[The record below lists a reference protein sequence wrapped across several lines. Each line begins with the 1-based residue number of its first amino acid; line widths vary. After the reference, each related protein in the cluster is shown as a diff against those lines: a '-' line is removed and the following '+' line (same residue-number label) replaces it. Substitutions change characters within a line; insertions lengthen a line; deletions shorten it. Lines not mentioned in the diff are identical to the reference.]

1 MVGMKP
7 LVLVIRGFVFVINL
21 FTYFIKKFYIEATN
35 YLTGYI
41 MANINSKGA
50 EQHTFDAIVIG
61 SGISGGWAAK
71 ELCEHGLKTLVL
83 ERGRNVVHLKDYPT
97 ATKNPW
103 DFPHRTYEPLSVS
116 KENPIVERCYAFSE
130 ASQHFFVKDK
140 EHPYVQEKPFD
151 WIRGYQ
157 VGGKSLLWA
166 RQTQRWSKYDFEGPG
181 RDGFAVDWP
190 IRYDDI
196 APWYSHVERFA
207 GISGNHD
214 GLETLPDGEFLPAWE
229 MNAVEKDMSK
239 RINAHYKDRHVVIG
253 RCAHL
258 TKPNEIHRQQGRGQ
272 CQARS
277 LCERGCPFG
286 GYFSSNASTIPWA
299 ERTGN
304 LTLRPDSVV
313 HSIIY
318 DEKKGKATGV
328 RVIDAHTKQATEYFA
343 KIIFVNAATMNTNLV
358 LLNSTSSRFPNGLGN
373 DSGLLG
379 KYIAFHNYRG
389 TLYAS
394 MDGYLDS
401 YYYGRRPCAI
411 MMPNFRN
418 VYKQEMDFMR
428 GYMTFYSVMRA
439 GWGHDTDGPQ
449 IGEAYKEAISEAGP
463 WVVYVQMQ
471 GETIPKETNHV
482 SLSKDEKDAWGIP
495 LLKMSV
501 AYDDNDVK
509 SMKDFMAQGTEMLT
523 IAGCK
528 NIGSHDT
535 NQAPGLDIHEMGGVR
550 MGKDPKT
557 SLLNKWNQMHECQN
571 VFVTDGSCMV
581 STSTQNPS
589 LTFMAITARAANHAV
604 EELKKGN
611 LG

>member
-1 MVGMKP
+1 
-7 LVLVIRGFVFVINL
+7 
-21 FTYFIKKFYIEATN
+21 
-35 YLTGYI
+35 
-41 MANINSKGA
+41 MANINSKGIKDN
-50 EQHTFDAIVIG
+50 TFDAIVIG

-103 DFPHRTYEPLSVS
+103 DFPHRTHEPLAVA

-130 ASQHFFVKDK
+130 TSEHFFVKDK
-140 EHPYVQEKPFD
+140 QHPYLQEKPFD

-190 IRYDDI
+190 IRYDDV
-196 APWYSHVERFA
+196 APWYSYVEKFA

-214 GLETLPDGEFLPAWE
+214 GLDTLPDGEFLPPWE
-229 MNAVEKDMSK
+229 MNQVEKVMSE
-239 RINAHYKDRHVVIG
+239 RIMGHYKDRNVIIG

-258 TKPNEIHRQQGRGQ
+258 TKPQPIHLQQGRGQ

-286 GYFSSNASTIPWA
+286 GYFSSNSSTIPWA
-299 ERTGN
+299 LKTGN
-304 LTLRPDSVV
+304 MTLRPDSVV

-318 DEKKGKATGV
+318 DEKKGKASGV
-328 RVIDAHTKQATEYFA
+328 RVIDAHTNEATEYFA
-343 KIIFVNAATMNTNLV
+343 KIIFVNAATLNTNLV
-358 LLNSTSSRFPNGLGN
+358 LLNSTSSRFPSGLGN
-373 DSGLLG
+373 DNGLLG
-379 KYIAFHNYRG
+379 KFIAFHNYRG
-389 TLYAS
+389 SLSAT

-401 YYYGRRPCAI
+401 YYYGRRPCAV

-418 VYKQEMDFMR
+418 VHKQEMDFMR
-428 GYMTFYSVMRA
+428 GYMTFYSASRP
-439 GWGHDTDGPQ
+439 GWGYSIEGPQ
-449 IGEAYKEAISEAGP
+449 IGSEYKDAIAEAGP
-463 WVVYVQMQ
+463 WSVYMMMQ
-471 GETIPKETNHV
+471 GETIPKESNHV

-495 LLKMSV
+495 LLKISV
-501 AYDDNDVK
+501 DYDDNDVK
-509 SMKDFMAQGTEMLT
+509 SLNDFLTQGAEMLDK
-523 IAGCK
+523 AGCK
-528 NIGSHDT
+528 NITPYDSK
-535 NQAPGLDIHEMGGVR
+535 QAPGLDIHEVGGVR

-557 SLLNKWNQMHECQN
+557 SLLNKWNQLHECKN
-571 VFVTDGSCMV
+571 VFVTDGACMT

-589 LTFMAITARAANHAV
+589 LTFMAITARAANYAAQ
-604 EELKKGN
+604 ELKKGTI
-611 LG
+611 